1 MMAIICQECGNTM
14 KVIDDG
20 KNFFIECK
28 HCLELPFV
36 KASSFVSAKFMG
48 EWA

>member
-1 MMAIICQECGNTM
+1 MMAVICQECGNTM

-28 HCLELPFV
+28 NCSELPFV
-36 KASSFVSAKFMG
+36 KASSFVTAKFME